1 MSTSTAPGSRCPCLG
16 VLWHVA
22 ERQAAAGTKS
32 GCTWDSETVLCA
44 GSPWGRL
51 WQRVSHPVT
60 STLGPQAQ
68 QGRTPQRQTLCLSP
82 QRGGLCSPV
91 LDTDYL

>member
-1 MSTSTAPGSRCPCLG
+1 M
-16 VLWHVA
+16 A
-22 ERQAAAGTKS
+22 EGQAATGTKR
-32 GCTWDSETVLCA
+32 GCMWDSETVLCD

-60 STLGPQAQ
+60 STQAQ